1 MFRTS
6 MFTSMFK
13 NGELFQTVF
22 LSNFLKIF
30 SLYTKLLVLYSS
42 IILSICMY
50 GQPLPPKILHV

>member
-1 MFRTS
+1 

-42 IILSICMY
+42 IILSMY
-50 GQPLPPKILHV
+50 VLAAIG